1 MITTWQS
8 SEDRDVRILARGNFS
23 LRAEGLVF
31 LLAALALVTFGLAG
45 VLAVQGYWPI
55 LMIAVVQIILVT
67 WILIRA
73 WKRAWVSEAIEIGP
87 DRIVVVRQRHRRKRR
102 IELNSAWAVVELIKP
117 EITWYGPTLK
127 LRSGGESVE
136 LGAFLT
142 TEEKHQLAI
151 QLEEAVKKHSAL

>member
-1 MITTWQS
+1 ML
-8 SEDRDVRILARGNFS
+8 RIL
-23 LRAEGLVF
+23 L
-31 LLAALALVTFGLAG
+31 LALVTLCLAA

-55 LMIAVVQIILVT
+55 LMIAVVQIILVS

-73 WKRAWVSEAIEIGP
+73 WKRAWVSETREIGP
-87 DRIVVVRQRHRRKRR
+87 DRIVIERQRHRRKRR
-102 IELNSAWAVVELIKP
+102 IELTSAWAVVELRKP
-117 EITWYGPTLK
+117 EFAWYGPTLK

-151 QLEEAVKKHSAL
+151 HLEKAVKKHSAL